1 MVAYDGS
8 MGKVRGGILKESTLT
23 TISQIVAAGFNNKV
37 NLLTEVVAYLQTST
51 LYLSGCIWH
60 VVRPSVAS
68 CALTVLET
76 APAWTVGITRV
87 LHTNQFRHSKAIA
100 CYN

>member
-1 MVAYDGS
+1 
-8 MGKVRGGILKESTLT
+8 
-23 TISQIVAAGFNNKV
+23 
-37 NLLTEVVAYLQTST
+37 LLTEVVAYLQTST

-60 VVRPSVAS
+60 VVRPFVAS

-87 LHTNQFRHSKAIA
+87 LHTIQFRHKQDHRLLQLVYIHCSGCDHTCNEYCMCLKRE
-100 CYN
+100 